1 MEGKLKGD
9 GVMRWCPW
17 PMAPAGPIP
26 TPILA
31 QPGPPACLKDGKTKY
46 KIPGREYTLM
56 PEVLEDLSCD
66 KLKER
71 LRTLGEKVGG
81 NKPALIKRLRDRE
94 AVTKKF
100 LRD

>member
-1 MEGKLKGD
+1 
-9 GVMRWCPW
+9 
-17 PMAPAGPIP
+17 
-26 TPILA
+26 
-31 QPGPPACLKDGKTKY
+31 
-46 KIPGREYTLM
+46 M

-100 LRD
+100 LKD